1 MPKYPVCSVDGSELD
16 KLTTRAECQV
26 FWSGEHLYFR
36 TRGRFETEEA
46 TFNRDQ
52 SIQLIKDL
60 MTMVGISK
68 EEL

>member
-1 MPKYPVCSVDGSELD
+1 MPKYPVLAVGGSELYR
-16 KLTTRAECQV
+16 LTTKAECQV

-36 TRGRFETEEA
+36 TRGRFEAEEA
-46 TFNRDQ
+46 TFSRDQ